1 MDPTA
6 LYHMALSSSRS
17 YADLLLSMVK
27 PNATHQARREA
38 GAQRTLEAV
47 GSRPWFGWGG
57 QRQVSPPPSRRGFS
71 LDCWRDVLVVA
82 GKIFPVGLLFFR
94 CQPPGVGTRGRSYL
108 V

>member
-47 GSRPWFGWGG
+47 GSRAWVGWGG
-57 QRQVSPPPSRRGFS
+57 QRQGSPPPSRRGVS
-71 LDCWRDVLVVA
+71 LAFWRDVFVLA
-82 GKIFPVGLLFFR
+82 GKNFPGVIVFLR
-94 CQPPGVGTRGRSYL
+94 CPPPGAGARRRP
-108 V
+108 